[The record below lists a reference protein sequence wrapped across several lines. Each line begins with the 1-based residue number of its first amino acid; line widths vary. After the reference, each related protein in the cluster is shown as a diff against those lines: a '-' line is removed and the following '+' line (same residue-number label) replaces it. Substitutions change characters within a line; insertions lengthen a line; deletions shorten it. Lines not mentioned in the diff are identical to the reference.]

1 MEERD
6 KENVIINEDENQNI
20 EQNSINNPIPNEES
34 DNKNNIETSPP
45 ILNPQ
50 EEENK
55 IKKEEEII
63 ISDESKNMIN
73 NNIMNKNLI
82 NNNIQKNNLIN
93 NNFLFDFPNIKKK
106 EKVLNLDN
114 LSSEEKAEKI
124 QNFLH
129 TLLSEVSSIKEKGNE
144 YYKNKNYNEA
154 EAQYQEGINKIS
166 ESPIFQDIEEFNGQI
181 NNYLMS
187 INSLNLQLYNNL
199 SATYIKQ
206 QKYEETIKNCEFIIQ
221 HLNQEH
227 VVSYCRILF
236 ALIELKKVITANHYA
251 EIIKKKFGNE
261 TCFSKFQEQFAN
273 LEKLN
278 KEFSDKILNQNPEIK
293 KEVISINDNLNKEK
307 EIDKEEE
314 NKVKKYMPFILG
326 GAFIFLVAGG
336 RFLYR
341 KFKDK

>member
-1 MEERD
+1 
-6 KENVIINEDENQNI
+6 
-20 EQNSINNPIPNEES
+20 
-34 DNKNNIETSPP
+34 
-45 ILNPQ
+45 
-50 EEENK
+50 
-55 IKKEEEII
+55 
-63 ISDESKNMIN
+63 
-73 NNIMNKNLI
+73 
-82 NNNIQKNNLIN
+82 
-93 NNFLFDFPNIKKK
+93 
-106 EKVLNLDN
+106 
-114 LSSEEKAEKI
+114 
-124 QNFLH
+124 
-129 TLLSEVSSIKEKGNE
+129 
-144 YYKNKNYNEA
+144 
-154 EAQYQEGINKIS
+154 
-166 ESPIFQDIEEFNGQI
+166 
-181 NNYLMS
+181 MS

-307 EIDKEEE
+307 EVDKDQE